1 MTFLQIAA
9 GFILLLLGAEFLV
22 RGAVAL
28 ARRLEVS
35 PMVIGMTVVAY
46 GTTAPELVVSLEA
59 ALTDVPAIAV
69 GNVIGSNIANILLIL
84 GTAAVIYPIACKPGA
99 LKRDGAVMLAAAVL
113 MVILGLTGAI
123 TAVQGAVMLLAL
135 ITLTLYAYWSERRNS
150 ASADLLIREAEEFAE
165 WPRSLWPSLLAVI
178 GGIATVVFGAQIL
191 VAAAVELARDFGISE
206 AVIGLTL
213 VAVGTSLPEL
223 ATAAVAA
230 YRRHPDIA
238 IGNVVGANTYNILA
252 ILGVVSVV
260 EPLTIPAQIVGF
272 DIWFMLAATV
282 LLLAMI
288 LVRGGLS
295 RAVGAGFLVIYGFY
309 LVAEYTGIAAGVT
322 IAG

>member
-69 GNVIGSNIANILLIL
+69 GTVIGSNIANILLIL
-84 GTAAVIYPIACKPGA
+84 GAAAVIYPIACKPQA
-99 LKRDGAVMLAAAVL
+99 LKRDGAVMLGAAVL
-113 MVILGLTGAI
+113 MVVLGLTGAI
-123 TAVQGAVMLLAL
+123 TAVQGAVMLFAL

-150 ASADLLIREAEEFAE
+150 ASADLLSREAEEFAE

-178 GGIATVVFGAQIL
+178 GGIASVVFGAQIL

-223 ATAAVAA
+223 ATAVVAA

-252 ILGVVSVV
+252 ILGVVSMV

-272 DIWFMLAATV
+272 DIWFMLAATI

-295 RAVGAGFLVIYGFY
+295 RAVGAGFLAVYGLY